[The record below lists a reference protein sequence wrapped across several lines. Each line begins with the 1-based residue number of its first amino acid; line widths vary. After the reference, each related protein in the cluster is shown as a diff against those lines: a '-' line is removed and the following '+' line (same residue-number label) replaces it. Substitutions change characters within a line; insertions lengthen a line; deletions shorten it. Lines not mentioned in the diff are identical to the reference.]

1 MSEIVLFAPQLNTHT
16 RAHKYTFTAVELCRI
31 QSINHDYGR
40 DLIIIF
46 YAEYEWRRNMRV
58 QEV

>member
-46 YAEYEWRRNMRV
+46 YAEYE
-58 QEV
+58 